1 MSREEEAKNLRL
13 FDNRTVERNI
23 RKGLV
28 TRKDY
33 EKFLKTLPDAADK
46 AAPPT
51 PPSSTTT
58 TTTTSSTTTRSER
71 RGSRRPCAR
80 PSLPSG
86 LRPVETGGPP
96 A

>member
-1 MSREEEAKNLRL
+1 MTPAAGWHNHLHAMSREEEAKNLRL

-46 AAPPT
+46 AAPADAAILDDDDDDDIVDDDQ
-51 PPSSTTT
+51 
-58 TTTTSSTTTRSER
+58 E
-71 RGSRRPCAR
+71 
-80 PSLPSG
+80 
-86 LRPVETGGPP
+86 
-96 A
+96 